1 MLRVGLFS
9 GGDLTFFTETF
20 DYYVGVDRG
29 SLFLLEQGLPLDLA
43 VGDFDSVTADE
54 LSDIKKAAGQIYQSP
69 SEKNDTDTEL
79 ALKWI
84 FQQFEDAEVT
94 VFGALGGRADHSLS
108 NIFLP
113 SDPELAP
120 FMERIVLR
128 DQQNVVHYFPAGRHQ
143 ISQEKDSSY
152 ISFMPEGA
160 ADLEIRGAKYELT
173 ASHFFKKKI
182 YSSNEF
188 IGQPIEFS
196 VSQGYLIVIQTKDKD

>member
-79 ALKWI
+79 ALKRI

-113 SDPELAP
+113 SDPDLAP

-128 DQQNVVHYFPAGRHQ
+128 
-143 ISQEKDSSY
+143 ISKMWCV
-152 ISFMPEGA
+152 ISLL
-160 ADLEIRGAKYELT
+160 ADTRFL
-173 ASHFFKKKI
+173 KKKTAVI
-182 YSSNEF
+182 FRLY
-188 IGQPIEFS
+188 QKAL
-196 VSQGYLIVIQTKDKD
+196 LI